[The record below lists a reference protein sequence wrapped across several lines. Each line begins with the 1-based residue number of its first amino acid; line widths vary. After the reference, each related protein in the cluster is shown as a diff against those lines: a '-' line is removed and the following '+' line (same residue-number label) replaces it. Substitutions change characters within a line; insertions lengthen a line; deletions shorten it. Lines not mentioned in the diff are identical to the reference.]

1 MAGRTDVKISV
12 IVPVYNVEKELPRC
26 IESLLTQ
33 TYLNF
38 ELLLIN
44 DGSSDGSPE
53 IMERYAEKDPRIR
66 TLHKKNGGVSS
77 ARNRGLEQA
86 KGEYVCFVDADDAVA
101 PQYMEWLYLAL
112 RQSGEAVAICRDV
125 RVNDFE
131 KEAPFKA
138 LPEKMPETERM
149 DLRQY
154 TFWDENGCLWCC
166 RGMMKTESLRDIRY
180 DEELSIGEDALFMA
194 KALLKAGGYIY
205 LPCGL
210 YAYYMRDGS
219 ALHQETFKPKQ
230 FSEITAW
237 ERIYALI
244 REQRRPGEERME
256 RTAEERL
263 AVVCAHVYYRM
274 AGSDHADP
282 ELQAKIVRMAREHWR
297 AALRVPNSKK
307 REKSKLWMLICCPA
321 AGRWMWR
328 LGKKLKQG

>member
-1 MAGRTDVKISV
+1 M
-12 IVPVYNVEKELPRC
+12 
-26 IESLLTQ
+26 
-33 TYLNF
+33 
-38 ELLLIN
+38 
-44 DGSSDGSPE
+44 
-53 IMERYAEKDPRIR
+53 
-66 TLHKKNGGVSS
+66 
-77 ARNRGLEQA
+77 
-86 KGEYVCFVDADDAVA
+86 
-101 PQYMEWLYLAL
+101 
-112 RQSGEAVAICRDV
+112 

-149 DLRQY
+149 DLKRY

-166 RGMMKTESLRDIRY
+166 RGMMRTEFLRDIRF
-180 DEELSIGEDALFMA
+180 DEELSIGEDALFMT

-244 REQRRPGEERME
+244 REQRRPGEESME

>member
-1 MAGRTDVKISV
+1 
-12 IVPVYNVEKELPRC
+12 
-26 IESLLTQ
+26 
-33 TYLNF
+33 
-38 ELLLIN
+38 
-44 DGSSDGSPE
+44 
-53 IMERYAEKDPRIR
+53 MERYAEKDPRIR

-86 KGEYVCFVDADDAVA
+86 KGEYVCFVDADDVVA

-131 KEAPFKA
+131 KEVPFKA
-138 LPEKMPETERM
+138 LPEKMPKTERM
-149 DLRQY
+149 NLRQY

-166 RGMMKTESLRDIRY
+166 RGMMKTEFLRDIRF

-244 REQRRPGEERME
+244 REQRRPGEESME

>member
-1 MAGRTDVKISV
+1 MADRTDVKISV

-33 TYLNF
+33 TYSNF

-53 IMERYAEKDPRIR
+53 IMERYAEKDLRIR

-77 ARNRGLEQA
+77 ARNMGLEQA

-138 LPEKMPETERM
+138 LPEKMPETERR
-149 DLRQY
+149 DLKRY
-154 TFWDENGCLWCC
+154 TFWDENGSLWCC
-166 RGMMKTESLRDIRY
+166 KGMMKTEFLRDIRY
-180 DEELSIGEDALFMA
+180 DEELSIGEDALFIT

-210 YAYYMRDGS
+210 YAYCG
-219 ALHQETFKPKQ
+219 
-230 FSEITAW
+230 
-237 ERIYALI
+237 
-244 REQRRPGEERME
+244 
-256 RTAEERL
+256 
-263 AVVCAHVYYRM
+263 
-274 AGSDHADP
+274 
-282 ELQAKIVRMAREHWR
+282 MARRSIRRHSSQSSSVR
-297 AALRVPNSKK
+297 
-307 REKSKLWMLICCPA
+307 
-321 AGRWMWR
+321 
-328 LGKKLKQG
+328 

>member
-1 MAGRTDVKISV
+1 MLNELYHIATPWAKATKSQINMNRMLGVAANV
-12 IVPVYNVEKELPRC
+12 LYPVYCAWSPLPKQKTTQGEKMVV
-26 IESLLTQ
+26 SLTTFPLRIGKVYLTIQ
-33 TYLNF
+33 S
-38 ELLLIN
+38 I
-44 DGSSDGSPE
+44 
-53 IMERYAEKDPRIR
+53 
-66 TLHKKNGGVSS
+66 
-77 ARNRGLEQA
+77 
-86 KGEYVCFVDADDAVA
+86 
-101 PQYMEWLYLAL
+101 L
-112 RQSGEAVAICRDV
+112 RQSRPADRVLLWLSKEEFPEEAQ
-125 RVNDFE
+125 
-131 KEAPFKA
+131 
-138 LPEKMPETERM
+138 LPENLLRLKERG
-149 DLRQY
+149 L
-154 TFWDENGCLWCC
+154 
-166 RGMMKTESLRDIRY
+166 DIRFCDNIRSFKKVFY
-180 DEELSIGEDALFMA
+180 ALFIT
-194 KALLKAGGYIY
+194 KVLLKAGGYIY

-244 REQRRPGEERME
+244 REQRRPGEESME

-263 AVVCAHVYYRM
+263 AVACSHVYYRM

>member
-1 MAGRTDVKISV
+1 M
-12 IVPVYNVEKELPRC
+12 
-26 IESLLTQ
+26 
-33 TYLNF
+33 
-38 ELLLIN
+38 
-44 DGSSDGSPE
+44 
-53 IMERYAEKDPRIR
+53 
-66 TLHKKNGGVSS
+66 
-77 ARNRGLEQA
+77 
-86 KGEYVCFVDADDAVA
+86 
-101 PQYMEWLYLAL
+101 
-112 RQSGEAVAICRDV
+112 
-125 RVNDFE
+125 NDFE

-149 DLRQY
+149 DLKRY
-154 TFWDENGCLWCC
+154 IFWDENGCLWCC
-166 RGMMKTESLRDIRY
+166 RGMMKTEFLRDIRF
-180 DEELSIGEDALFMA
+180 DEELSIGEDALFMT

-205 LPCGL
+205 LPCVL

-244 REQRRPGEERME
+244 REQRRPGEESME

>member
-1 MAGRTDVKISV
+1 
-12 IVPVYNVEKELPRC
+12 
-26 IESLLTQ
+26 
-33 TYLNF
+33 
-38 ELLLIN
+38 
-44 DGSSDGSPE
+44 
-53 IMERYAEKDPRIR
+53 
-66 TLHKKNGGVSS
+66 
-77 ARNRGLEQA
+77 
-86 KGEYVCFVDADDAVA
+86 
-101 PQYMEWLYLAL
+101 
-112 RQSGEAVAICRDV
+112 
-125 RVNDFE
+125 
-131 KEAPFKA
+131 
-138 LPEKMPETERM
+138 
-149 DLRQY
+149 
-154 TFWDENGCLWCC
+154 
-166 RGMMKTESLRDIRY
+166 MMKTESLRDIRF

-297 AALRVPNSKK
+297 AALRVPNGKK

>member
-1 MAGRTDVKISV
+1 
-12 IVPVYNVEKELPRC
+12 
-26 IESLLTQ
+26 
-33 TYLNF
+33 
-38 ELLLIN
+38 
-44 DGSSDGSPE
+44 
-53 IMERYAEKDPRIR
+53 
-66 TLHKKNGGVSS
+66 
-77 ARNRGLEQA
+77 
-86 KGEYVCFVDADDAVA
+86 
-101 PQYMEWLYLAL
+101 
-112 RQSGEAVAICRDV
+112 
-125 RVNDFE
+125 
-131 KEAPFKA
+131 
-138 LPEKMPETERM
+138 
-149 DLRQY
+149 
-154 TFWDENGCLWCC
+154 
-166 RGMMKTESLRDIRY
+166 
-180 DEELSIGEDALFMA
+180 MA

-244 REQRRPGEERME
+244 REQRRPGEESME

-263 AVVCAHVYYRM
+263 AVACAHVYYRM